1 MSAVPTKKAYERLS
15 DDFIE
20 MHLMD
25 YYEESTDVSFRK
37 FCTEQHILTKRMS
50 LKRVG
55 DKLGLEELKKD
66 GASGLV
72 FCKKLL
78 AYLQSRK
85 VGASEHLKK
94 LACENTVLTDD
105 EIKLVAETCA
115 MLSNM
120 GLGIDEDT
128 CLQVCNEILAQRIEV
143 KDFVPITKGVVT
155 RIIKKKTYSDQFKVI
170 PSIQREYDRHRLM

>member
-1 MSAVPTKKAYERLS
+1 MSAAPTKKAYERLS

-37 FCTEQHILTKRMS
+37 FCTEQHILTKCM
-50 LKRVG
+50 L
-55 DKLGLEELKKD
+55 
-66 GASGLV
+66 LV
-72 FCKKLL
+72 FRRKLL

-155 RIIKKKTYSDQFKVI
+155 RIIKKI
-170 PSIQREYDRHRLM
+170 